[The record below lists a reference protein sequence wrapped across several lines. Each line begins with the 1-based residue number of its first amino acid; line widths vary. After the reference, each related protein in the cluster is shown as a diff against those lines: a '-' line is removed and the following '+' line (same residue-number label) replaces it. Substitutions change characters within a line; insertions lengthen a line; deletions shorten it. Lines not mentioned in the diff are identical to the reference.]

1 MRDVVVLAIVLG
13 SVPICFFSPYYGVL
27 VWSWL
32 AYFNPHRFAYGIA
45 YNFPVA
51 QVIAVPT
58 LIGAMFTREHN
69 RNIFTR
75 ETLLIVMLSCWFAIT
90 YAYSTTV
97 PELAYNEIMFV
108 TPLSELITVSK
119 VILMTLVSIWL
130 INTKDKLRYLFLLT
144 AFSFGI
150 LAIKGALF
158 GLRTGGEERVWGP
171 PGSFVEDNNFLAL
184 ATNMC
189 LPMLY
194 YLARYEPNRKF
205 RILMRITFVCAI
217 FSVLLSYSRGGLL
230 GLSVVLGMIAM
241 RSRYKTLS
249 ITLLIS
255 TALLV
260 VSFAPERWM
269 DRMGKF
275 VHGNLDNSAE
285 RRLNAWHYAFVLAKN
300 YPLTGGSF
308 NAFTPRLFEK
318 YAPGLEY
325 AGPHSVYFQMMGEH
339 GFVGFGIFVSLLG
352 SCWFSLRKLERIAKT
367 VPELG
372 WMMPYTQML
381 RVSLLGFMIS
391 GAFLACA
398 YFDLFYQLCAGT
410 IVLKILCRKQLLLL
424 ASKSE
429 DTTGT
434 DSVNQD
440 EPEWVPNTVLA
451 TLGQGHAV

>member
-1 MRDVVVLAIVLG
+1 MRDIAVLVIVLG
-13 SVPICFFSPYYGVL
+13 SVPVCLFSPYYGIL

-32 AYFNPHRFAYGIA
+32 AYFNPHRFAYGVA

-58 LIGAMFTREHN
+58 LIGTLFTNERN

-75 ETLLIVMLSCWFAIT
+75 ETVLIITLACWFGVT
-90 YAYSTTV
+90 YAYSTTI

-108 TPLSELITVSK
+108 TPLSELITISK
-119 VILMTLVSIWL
+119 VILMTLVSILL
-130 INTKDKLRYLFLLT
+130 INSKDKLRYLFILT

-158 GLRTGGEERVWGP
+158 GLRTGGEQRVWGP

-189 LPMLY
+189 LPMFY
-194 YLARYEPNRKF
+194 YMARYEENR
-205 RILMRITFVCAI
+205 RLRLLMRITFVCAI

-230 GLSVVLGMIAM
+230 GLAVVLTAIAV

-249 ITLLIS
+249 ITLLI
-255 TALLV
+255 TAGLLV
-260 VSFAPERWM
+260 VSFAPERWV
-269 DRMGKF
+269 DRMGSF

-339 GFVGFGIFVSLLG
+339 GFVGFGIFVTLLG
-352 SCWFSLRKLERIAKT
+352 SCWFSLRRLERIARS
-367 VPELG
+367 VPELE
-372 WMMPYTQML
+372 WMMPYSQML

-398 YFDLFYQLCAGT
+398 YFDLFYQLCAAT
-410 IVLKILCRKQLLLL
+410 IILKILSRKQLLLL
-424 ASKSE
+424 ASKSKDE
-429 DTTGT
+429 AVA
-434 DSVNQD
+434 DSQEQEATQWAPDAALVNF
-440 EPEWVPNTVLA
+440 
-451 TLGQGHAV
+451 GQGVV